1 MLVYRVED
9 NEEGGPYR
17 GDNYVDGMGAKHSG
31 PDHPS
36 PYGDGI
42 GSMPEYM
49 VCGFASLQAFEAWFD
64 GDDRWDLKVNGF
76 RLCVF
81 DAETVV
87 TGRKQVTLR
96 RSTARLIE
104 TLDPVTLKPKPFNQ
118 PHAFAA

>member
-42 GSMPEYM
+42 ESMPEYM

-64 GDDRWDLKVNGF
+64 SDDRRDLKVSGF
-76 RLCVF
+76 VLRAF
-81 DAETVV
+81 ETDAV
-87 TGRKQVTLR
+87 THGRKQLTFR

-104 TLDPVTLKPKPFNQ
+104 TLDVRTLRPTTF
-118 PHAFAA
+118 PHPFAA